1 MRYSEGM
8 KKAGKEVQT
17 IFYEEGIHTFA
28 LLNQAKLASQMLLD
42 VAAFINSH

>member
-1 MRYSEGM
+1 M

-28 LLNQAKLASQMLLD
+28 LLNQAKVSNQMFLD
-42 VAAFINSH
+42 ITTFMNAH